1 MRLPDADGFIVAA
14 QKALDGNGPQQGVD
28 VVYLHNAEGAPV
40 AVLVTIDAWHNPE
53 AIKNRFPME
62 LHDHIE
68 PEMGEEVPW
77 RGLIQKEADRD

>member
-14 QKALDGNGPQQGVD
+14 QRALVGNGEPGQEVD

-40 AVLVTIDAWHNPE
+40 AVLVTLEAWRDPE
-53 AIKNRFPME
+53 TTKNREPME

-77 RGLIQKEADRD
+77 LSKRKSPAS

>member
-14 QKALDGNGPQQGVD
+14 QKALKGNGKPGQAVD

-40 AVLVTIDAWHNPE
+40 AVVVSMEAWRDPE
-53 AIKNRFPME
+53 FVKNREPME

-77 RGLIQKEADRD
+77 LSRRKSQGL